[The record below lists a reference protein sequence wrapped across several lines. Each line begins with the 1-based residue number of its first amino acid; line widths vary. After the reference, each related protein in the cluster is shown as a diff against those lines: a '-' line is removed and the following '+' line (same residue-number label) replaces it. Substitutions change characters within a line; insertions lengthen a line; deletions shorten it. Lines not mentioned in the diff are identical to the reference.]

1 MINTKLPYD
10 KELECSVLGAVV
22 QDNDAYNE
30 VAKYFN
36 NDDVFSDKTNQI
48 LWNKIALLRRDKRKY
63 DLVSICSSLTL
74 EEKWLKQL
82 LYNRMYHK

>member
-22 QDNDAYNE
+22 QDNDTYNE

-48 LWNKIALLRRDKRKY
+48 LWNKIAL
-63 DLVSICSSLTL
+63 
-74 EEKWLKQL
+74 
-82 LYNRMYHK
+82 